1 MESYW
6 SARHAKMGKSGVGC
20 MLSGDCLEF
29 GLEELFE
36 VTAIAGG
43 FTISLFSGAMTW
55 SLKKIYR
62 AFTVSS
68 TQLRKTLSFGTFVT
82 ATIIFLFNDLFAT
95 GELGSESMT
104 GWD

>member
-43 FTISLFSGAMTW
+43 FTISLFSGAMT
-55 SLKKIYR
+55 
-62 AFTVSS
+62 
-68 TQLRKTLSFGTFVT
+68 
-82 ATIIFLFNDLFAT
+82 
-95 GELGSESMT
+95 
-104 GWD
+104 